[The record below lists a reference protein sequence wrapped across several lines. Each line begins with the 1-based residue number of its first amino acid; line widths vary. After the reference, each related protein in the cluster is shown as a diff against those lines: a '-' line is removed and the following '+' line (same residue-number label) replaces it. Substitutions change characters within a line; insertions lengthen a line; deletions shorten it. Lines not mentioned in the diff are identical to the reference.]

1 MEERRMRTDDNP
13 QAKVHEALNAVV
25 FQAHPYRRPIIGWM
39 NDLESMTWQDARDW
53 YRTWYA
59 PNNAYLLVVG
69 DVDHREVYQLAQQTY
84 GRNKPAPVP
93 VTKPQV
99 EPEQKGI
106 RRLVVKA
113 PAKLPYLAMAWKVPK
128 LVDVRKDR
136 EAFALEALAG
146 VLDGHDAA
154 RFSKRLVRELQIAQS
169 TGASYDGSQRGDA
182 LFTMDGQPAEGK
194 TIAELEAALLNELE
208 RVRTE
213 GVTAEELNRVKT
225 QIIASQI
232 YKRDSLMA
240 QAMEIGG
247 SEAAGIHWRDM
258 DVLIEQLKT
267 VTPDEV
273 QAVAKKYFN
282 DDTLTVAVLDPQPID
297 EAKPKA
303 RGFAGRH

>member
-1 MEERRMRTDDNP
+1 
-13 QAKVHEALNAVV
+13 VHEALNAVA

-39 NDLESMTWQDARDW
+39 NDLENMTWQDARDW

-69 DVDHREVYQLAQQTY
+69 DVDHRNVFKLAQQTY
-84 GRNKPAPVP
+84 GRNKSAPVP
-93 VTKPQV
+93 VTKPQA

-106 RRLVVKA
+106 RRLSVKA

-169 TGASYDGSQRGDA
+169 TDVSYDDSQRGDA
-182 LFTMDGQPAEGK
+182 LFTINGQPAEGK
-194 TIAELEAALLNELE
+194 TITELEAALRAELE
-208 RVRTE
+208 RVRND
-213 GVTAEELNRVKT
+213 GVTAEELTRVKT

-240 QAMEIGG
+240 QAMEIGS

-267 VTPDEV
+267 VTPEEV

-297 EAKPKA
+297 DVKPKA